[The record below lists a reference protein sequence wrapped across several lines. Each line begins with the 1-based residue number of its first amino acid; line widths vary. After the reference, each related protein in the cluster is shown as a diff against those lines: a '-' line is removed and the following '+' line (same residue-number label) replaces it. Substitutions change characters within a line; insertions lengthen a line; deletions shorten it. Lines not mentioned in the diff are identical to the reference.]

1 MPETLRTAN
10 ERLRSRPWQRGFRG
24 FALASLCATSGIA
37 LCAEA
42 RAEAGAALSVVD
54 ALHDAAAAFGQR
66 EIATLALT
74 LGLVFFAVLAAVALL
89 RTRNAANRIEAA
101 SHEEAMEQQAEI
113 DRLKTLLMSEPQ
125 VLVAWAAATDDTDI
139 LGDTSLIAAGG
150 VPERVLAFGSWLEP
164 AAAQRMEQAVE
175 TLRSEGR
182 GFVMTLTTT
191 AGRPIEAE
199 GRASAAAPSCGCATS
214 AASSAN

>member
-10 ERLRSRPWQRGFRG
+10 ERLRSRPWQRGFRS
-24 FALASLCATSGIA
+24 FTFASLSAAILGATSVIA
-37 LCAEA
+37 LCTQA
-42 RAEAGAALSVVD
+42 RAETGAALSVVD
-54 ALHDAAAAFGQR
+54 AIHDTVAAIGQR

-89 RTRNAANRIEAA
+89 RTRNAANRIEAT

-125 VLVAWAAATDDTDI
+125 VLVAWAAATDQADI
-139 LGDTSLIAAGG
+139 LGDTGMIIAGG

-164 AAAQRMEQAVE
+164 AAAQRMERAVE
-175 TLRSEGR
+175 
-182 GFVMTLTTT
+182 
-191 AGRPIEAE
+191 
-199 GRASAAAPSCGCATS
+199 
-214 AASSAN
+214 